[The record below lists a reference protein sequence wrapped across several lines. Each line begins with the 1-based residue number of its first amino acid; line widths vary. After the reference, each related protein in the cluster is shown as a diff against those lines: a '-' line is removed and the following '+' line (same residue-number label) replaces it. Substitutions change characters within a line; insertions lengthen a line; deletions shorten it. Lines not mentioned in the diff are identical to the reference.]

1 MLFEN
6 TTQHEKM
13 LLAGIIAA
21 SVAIIVALFSVV
33 QLLLVQQHSRVVEVE
48 VEVEPVQVNEFEDVE
63 LTPEEHA
70 AFIEELE
77 AQNDNIQANSQDLS
91 QEEHT
96 AFIKKLEAQNDP
108 DEEGEVMSPE
118 QRAEFL
124 KKLDSY

>member
-33 QLLLVQQHSRVVEVE
+33 QLLLVQQHSRVVE

>member
-33 QLLLVQQHSRVVEVE
+33 QLLLVQQHSRV

-118 QRAEFL
+118 QHAEFL

>member
-48 VEVEPVQVNEFEDVE
+48 PVQVNEFEDVE
-63 LTPEEHA
+63 LTPEERA
-70 AFIEELE
+70 TFIEELE
-77 AQNDNIQANSQDLS
+77 AQDDNIQANSQDLS